1 MRYYSI
7 ISADGDSRLAVE
19 PLDGTLVDVTSLQPE
34 LTELEDLALA
44 AALSGGSIDDITA
57 RILGSGDADRF
68 DLAELMDN
76 SR

>member
-34 LTELEDLALA
+34 LTELEDLAFASRVSRHIKSNTIVLA
-44 AALSGGSIDDITA
+44 KDQTMVGMGAGQPNRA
-57 RILGSGDADRF
+57 
-68 DLAELMDN
+68 
-76 SR
+76 